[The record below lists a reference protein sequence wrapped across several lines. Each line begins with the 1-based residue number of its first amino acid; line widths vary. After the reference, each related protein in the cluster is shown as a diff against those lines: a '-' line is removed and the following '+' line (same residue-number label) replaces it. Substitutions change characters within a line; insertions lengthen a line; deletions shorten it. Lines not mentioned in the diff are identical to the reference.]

1 MWLRLSWINAS
12 CMGLRLRL
20 VLLGS
25 QRRSSPLVC
34 SLLGRCHG
42 DRAWQKNTSM
52 LQLCSMSAQRAI
64 SLPWSQVRVL
74 EPARKRGVGGW
85 LRVPE

>member
-1 MWLRLSWINAS
+1 M
-12 CMGLRLRL
+12 
-20 VLLGS
+20 LLGS

-64 SLPWSQVRVL
+64 SLPWMLLCLSNRVL
-74 EPARKRGVGGW
+74 GEVLLVAFGGVSQGGCVVI
-85 LRVPE
+85 LGSCPLLDG